1 MFSQEIYTIFI
12 IYVFDWRGSVTCE
25 QGEKLPTTPPK
36 LRWVVGASHP
46 RVTTWQLWGQN
57 DAKLRL
63 FGFWVCCFFPH
74 THTHTRK
81 KHRACIYPASRNG
94 RNIPSNAQHED
105 LSKWHPEV
113 MFNLFFDLCWNVTG
127 LFSSWWYV
135 HRPGRFQNVC
145 EWSGF
150 SRSLDVMAHS
160 S

>member
-1 MFSQEIYTIFI
+1 MCLIEEGRWLVSKERSCPPHLQSSDELLALLTRGWRPDSFEGKMMQSCDCLAFEFVVFSHT
-12 IYVFDWRGSVTCE
+12 
-25 QGEKLPTTPPK
+25 
-36 LRWVVGASHP
+36 
-46 RVTTWQLWGQN
+46 
-57 DAKLRL
+57 
-63 FGFWVCCFFPH
+63 H